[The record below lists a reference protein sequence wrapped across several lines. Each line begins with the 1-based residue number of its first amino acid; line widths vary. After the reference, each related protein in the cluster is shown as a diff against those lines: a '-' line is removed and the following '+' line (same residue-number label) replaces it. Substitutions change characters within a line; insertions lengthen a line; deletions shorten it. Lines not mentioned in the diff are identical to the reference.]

1 MVSFAKQNGKGTA
14 PQGSTARVLVSGA
27 SFAGLATAWWMN
39 KLGYTVTVVEIA
51 KSLRRGGTPV
61 NIRDGVI
68 DVVKRM
74 NLFAR
79 IIAASLPARP
89 MTFVDAH
96 GSRLPLS
103 LAQVEGEPE
112 EEYEIERDVL
122 LDMMFEEVKGDVEF
136 LFDDSI
142 ARLDESAE
150 EVSVTFRSGTQ
161 RSFSLVLGC
170 DGTHSAV
177 RRMCFG
183 EESSFLLFLQCY
195 FSLTI
200 VNKLL
205 IEEDTSQML
214 NLAGKTVM
222 LNAYNGKT
230 DIAFCFFSE
239 KEIDYDRR
247 KQAEQKRMI
256 REQFAGGNWR
266 TSELLDEMSRCEDF
280 YFDKLCQI
288 RMDSWS
294 KGRVALVGDAAYCPS
309 PAAGMGGSVA
319 ILGAAA
325 LADAL
330 QRNPGDLRT
339 AFREYDETFRP
350 IIEQIFKPKQWPSG
364 SKCLCPAQKKRSKEE
379 TGCSTSA
386 ERPNPSRRTAQRPLR
401 YGLL

>member
-1 MVSFAKQNGKGTA
+1 MDSSAKQNGNGSA
-14 PQGSTARVLVSGA
+14 PQGSTSRVLVSGA

-61 NIRDGVI
+61 NIRGGVI

-79 IIAASLPARP
+79 IIAASLPERP

-103 LAQVEGEPE
+103 LAQVEREPE

-122 LDMMFEEVKGDVEF
+122 LNMMFEEVKGDIEF

-142 ARLDESAE
+142 ARLEESAE
-150 EVSVTFRSGTQ
+150 EVSVTFRSGIQ

-183 EESSFLLFLQCY
+183 DESSFLLFLQCY

-214 NLAGKTVM
+214 NVAGKTVM

-339 AFREYDETFRP
+339 AFREYDTTFRP
-350 IIEQIFKPKQWPSG
+350 IIEQIQTEAVAVGLEMFMP
-364 SKCLCPAQKKRSKEE
+364 RTEE
-379 TGCSTSA
+379 A
-386 ERPNPSRRTAQRPLR
+386 IERRNRMLHVS
-401 YGLL
+401 

>member
-1 MVSFAKQNGKGTA
+1 MGISARQNGDGA
-14 PQGSTARVLVSGA
+14 AAVGRSSSVLVSGA
-27 SFAGLATAWWMN
+27 SFAGLAAAWWMN
-39 KLGYTVTVVEIA
+39 KLGYSVTVVEIA
-51 KSLRRGGTPV
+51 KGVRKGGTPV

-74 NLFAR
+74 NLLER
-79 IIAASLPARP
+79 IIAASLPPRP
-89 MTFVDAH
+89 MTFLDAQ
-96 GSRLPLS
+96 GSPLPLALS
-103 LAQVEGEPE
+103 QVEEEE

-122 LDMMFEEVKGDVEF
+122 LDMLFSEVKEHVEF
-136 LFDDSI
+136 LFADSI
-142 ARLDESAE
+142 SGLEDSAE
-150 EVSVTFRSGTQ
+150 EVAVTFASGKQ

-177 RRMCFG
+177 RRICFG
-183 EESSFLLFLQCY
+183 EESSFLVFLQCY

-214 NLAGKTVM
+214 NVAGKTVM

-256 REQFAGGNWR
+256 REQFEGEDWR
-266 TSELLDEMSRCEDF
+266 TRELLDEMSRCDDF
-280 YFDKLCQI
+280 YFDKLCQT
-288 RMDSWS
+288 RMESWT
-294 KGRVALVGDAAYCPS
+294 KGRVALVGDAGYCPS
-309 PAAGMGGSVA
+309 PAAGMGGSMA

-330 QRNPGDLRT
+330 QKHPDDLRA
-339 AFREYDETFRP
+339 AFQEYDESFRP
-350 IIEQIFKPKQWPSG
+350 IVEEIQ
-364 SKCLCPAQKKRSKEE
+364 AQAVEFGLAMFMPRSEE
-379 TGCSTSA
+379 A
-386 ERPNPSRRTAQRPLR
+386 IQRRNMQLSV
-401 YGLL
+401 G

>member
-1 MVSFAKQNGKGTA
+1 MDKSLQINGTTTTN
-14 PQGSTARVLVSGA
+14 PLPSVLVSGA
-27 SFAGLATAWWMN
+27 SFAGLAAAWWMHM
-39 KLGYTVTVVEIA
+39 LGYEVTVVEIA
-51 KSLRRGGTPV
+51 KGLRKGGTPV

-68 DVVKRM
+68 DVVRRM
-74 NLFAR
+74 NLLER
-79 IIAASLPARP
+79 IKWESLPSRP
-89 MTFVDAH
+89 MTFLDAH
-96 GSRLPLS
+96 GLPLPLDLS
-103 LAQVEGEPE
+103 QAEEQPE

-122 LDMMFEEVKGDVEF
+122 LDMLFGEVRDHAEF
-136 LFDDSI
+136 RFGDSI
-142 ARLDESAE
+142 SGLEESVDEVA
-150 EVSVTFRSGTQ
+150 VTFASGSR

-200 VNKLL
+200 VDKLL

-214 NLAGKTVM
+214 NVAGKTIM

-230 DIAFCFFSE
+230 DIAFCFSSE

-247 KQAEQKRMI
+247 KTAEQKRMI
-256 REQFAGGNWR
+256 LENFKDGGWR
-266 TSELLDEMSRCEDF
+266 TRELLDEMIHCEDF

-288 RMDSWS
+288 RMRSWY
-294 KGRVALVGDAAYCPS
+294 KGRVALVGDASYCPS

-330 QRNPGDLRT
+330 AKHPEDLT
-339 AFREYDETFRP
+339 AAFQLYDESFRP
-350 IIEQIFKPKQWPSG
+350 TVEAIQRQAVEFGLEMFLP
-364 SKCLCPAQKKRSKEE
+364 RTEE
-379 TGCSTSA
+379 A
-386 ERPNPSRRTAQRPLR
+386 IQERNVRLR
-401 YGLL
+401 MR